1 MHPDGKMTGNWK
13 TERSKSQIDTESH
26 WQANCRDQLS
36 LTKLGAGGVNT
47 NAVTSDIS
55 GRFETGQLFY
65 GFDLRSIF
73 IHTREHTHTHM
84 CTCVCAHTHIH
95 MNYCFPWKHNTIN
108 TRNISQR
115 ESIARSSSLWASQLT
130 AP

>member
-1 MHPDGKMTGNWK
+1 MGLTFAAYLYTH
-13 TERSKSQIDTESH
+13 
-26 WQANCRDQLS
+26 AN
-36 LTKLGAGGVNT
+36 T
-47 NAVTSDIS
+47 
-55 GRFETGQLFY
+55 
-65 GFDLRSIF
+65 
-73 IHTREHTHTHM
+73 HTHTHM

-115 ESIARSSSLWASQLT
+115 ESIARSSSLWASQRT